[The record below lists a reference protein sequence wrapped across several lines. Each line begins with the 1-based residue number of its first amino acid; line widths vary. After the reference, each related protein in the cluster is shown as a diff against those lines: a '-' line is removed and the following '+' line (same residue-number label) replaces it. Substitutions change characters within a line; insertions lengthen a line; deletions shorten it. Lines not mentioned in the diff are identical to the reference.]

1 MPFLPLFST
10 RGADLPI
17 LFSWEHVNH
26 AWHEKDAMPDTIG
39 LFLRSANNA
48 YQRRLE
54 EVGLREA
61 KRHGFELL
69 VQFAQFD
76 SSQQVAQIHEAIGN
90 AAATKMVAVLVSGVR
105 DIDLT
110 SVAREAA
117 EAGLDWA
124 LLNEG
129 AFIDEVRGQYPNR
142 AIFAATCD
150 QVQIGHIHAQQV
162 NSLIGEKRRFLCVT
176 GYLQN
181 VEARLRLAGLK
192 EGLDGDLELIELNA
206 DWTSEGARRVVESW
220 AGSITAEDSLP
231 EIFVAQNDEMALGV
245 RQALRDFESQ
255 RGWPIAAAPIIG
267 CDGTETFGQRLV
279 REGRLKATVI
289 MPPVSGVAIEWM
301 ARTRDTGEI
310 PPVRMILSPV
320 SFPALSHLKR

>member
-1 MPFLPLFST
+1 MFST
-10 RGADLPI
+10 RSADLPI
-17 LFSWEHVNH
+17 FFSCKHLNH
-26 AWHEKDAMPDTIG
+26 AWHEKDAMSDTIG

-54 EVGLREA
+54 EVGSREA

-90 AAATKMVAVLVSGVR
+90 AAATKMVAILVSGVR

-110 SVAREAA
+110 PVAREAA
-117 EAGLDWA
+117 EAGLEWA

-129 AFIDEVRGQYPNR
+129 AFIDEVRGQYPKR

-150 QVQIGHIHAQQV
+150 QGEIGHIHAQQV
-162 NSLIGEKRRFLCVT
+162 SLLVGDKRRVLCVT
-176 GYLQN
+176 GYVQN
-181 VEARLRLAGLK
+181 VEARLRLEGLK
-192 EGLDGDLELIELNA
+192 EGLDSDLELIELNA
-206 DWTSEGARRVVESW
+206 DWTSEGARRVVETW

-231 EIFVAQNDEMALGV
+231 DVIVAQNDEMALGV

-267 CDGTETFGQRLV
+267 CDGAETFGQRLV

-289 MPPVSGVAIEWM
+289 MPPVSGVAIEWI
-301 ARTRDTGEI
+301 ARVRDTGEI
-310 PPVRMILSPV
+310 PPVRLLLAPV
-320 SFPALSHLKR
+320 SFPALSRLKH